1 MHLLYL
7 DDSGSVQNKSDTHII
22 LAGLAVFERETHWI
36 SKDLDAIAEEVW
48 PDNPLGLEF
57 RGADMFSGKKHWRGQ
72 EKAVRLDA
80 YKRALEAIVA
90 RRGVRLFGAA
100 VRRDAAGQE
109 DPMEFAFEHVANR
122 FDRMLGRLHKGGDTQ
137 RGLIVLD
144 ESSYETSLQALTLK
158 FRTSGH
164 RWGNLYNLSE
174 VPLFV
179 DSRATRLIQAAD
191 LIAYALRQFY
201 ERGEPAYFDI
211 IKHRFDAVG
220 GVVYGLTHLHT
231 DNACTCFACTN
242 GIQAALDTVNSP
254 RSN

>member
-7 DDSGSVQNKSDTHII
+7 DDSGSVQNRADQHII
-22 LAGLAVFERETHWI
+22 LAGVSVFEREIHWV
-36 SKDLDAIAEEVW
+36 SKDLDDIAGKVW
-48 PDNPLGLEF
+48 PDNPLGIEF

-72 EKAVRLDA
+72 EKSVRLDA
-80 YKRALEAIVA
+80 YKAALTALA
-90 RRGVRLFGAA
+90 SRKGVRLFGAA
-100 VRRDAAGQE
+100 VRRDAAGTE
-109 DPMEFAFEHVANR
+109 DPMEFAFEHVAHR
-122 FDRMLGRLHKGGDTQ
+122 FDRMLGRLHKSGDTQ

-158 FRTSGH
+158 FRTAGH

-211 IKHRFDAVG
+211 IKTKFDAVG
-220 GVVYGLTHLHT
+220 GVVYGLSHLHGDET
-231 DNACTCFACTN
+231 CSCYACKN
-242 GIQAALDTVNSP
+242 GVSKMISAVN
-254 RSN
+254 R